1 MVCYGYCYCYC
12 YRDSYIG
19 SPKILKSCSLPLTG
33 KNCVDLIITE
43 LAVFEVSKTDGLT
56 LIEKAAGVSVEDI
69 LAKTEADFQVR
80 SQSVAIHT
88 YTHI

>member
-1 MVCYGYCYCYC
+1 M
-12 YRDSYIG
+12 
-19 SPKILKSCSLPLTG
+19 
-33 KNCVDLIITE
+33 DLIITE